1 MDEKLKIKCENCNYT
16 AKTNWNVKL
25 HYLTNHSTI
34 EERKTYKYYC
44 EICDVVLLCEKYYV
58 AHCESK
64 KHKQLLEA
72 SVALTVTAAPSLVKV
87 MFLAVPALTEML

>member
-1 MDEKLKIKCENCNYT
+1 MEETLKIKCKCCNYK
-16 AKTNWNVKL
+16 AMTNWNIKL

-58 AHCESK
+58 SHRESK
-64 KHKQLLEA
+64 KHKQLEDSLSA
-72 SVALTVTAAPSLVKV
+72 SVALTET
-87 MFLAVPALTEML
+87 TTN